1 MKKHCL
7 LFFIGAVLFTPVYAA
22 TGDEPESS
30 GGSTL
35 EVDRNE
41 DGNIDYVI
49 KLDENSRKTY
59 EELDYNHDGTMDDFY
74 YYSDGVLQRRE
85 IDTNYDGK
93 IDVWVFLHEGVYIK
107 RYERDTD
114 FDGEVDLIKDFD
126 ASEKE
131 KNQGSK

>member
-1 MKKHCL
+1 MKKRCL
-7 LFFIGAVLFTPVYAA
+7 LFLIGAVLFTPVYAA

-30 GGSTL
+30 GGSTF
-35 EVDRNE
+35 EADRNE

-49 KLDENSRKTY
+49 KLGETGLKTY
-59 EELDYNHDGTMDDFY
+59 EELDYNYDGMMDDFY

-85 IDTNYDGK
+85 IDTNYDGE

-107 RYERDTD
+107 RYERDTN

-126 ASEKE
+126 ASEQK
-131 KNQGSK
+131 KNQTSK